1 MENTLGKNCS
11 RARWLLTVL
20 PALAVVLLLPHTSF
34 AQSTPFDGSQTSPKD
49 ETSVKQDKPN
59 ATDETSTSSK
69 TDNKTRSGKSVVV
82 GYHTT
87 TLLFP
92 FVSAQAGFDTGIA
105 ISNTSRDTVGTA
117 PQAGTCTLNYFGN
130 VTGGGGPPPPQ
141 TTNAPVPAGEQ
152 LLFTLST
159 GGNFGIAGRPGF
171 QGYIIATC
179 NFQYAHGYALI
190 TDGPIGQARIGS
202 SYLALIIPAGKR
214 NPNGEKLDQ

>member
-1 MENTLGKNCS
+1 MENTLSKNCS

-20 PALAVVLLLPHTSF
+20 LALAVVMLLPHISF
-34 AQSTPFDGSQTSPKD
+34 AQSTPFDGTQTSPKD

-69 TDNKTRSGKSVVV
+69 TDDKIRSVRSPVV

-92 FVSAQAGFDTGIA
+92 FVTNQAGFDTGIA

-117 PQAGTCTLNYFGN
+117 PQSGTCTLNYFGST
-130 VTGGGGPPPPQ
+130 TGGGAAPPPQ
-141 TTNAPVPAGEQ
+141 TTNAPVPAGGQ
-152 LLFTLST
+152 LTFVLSS
-159 GGNFGIAGRPGF
+159 GGNLGIVGRPGF

-179 NFQYAHGYALI
+179 NFQYAHGFALV
-190 TDGPIGQARIGS
+190 TDGPIGQARVGS
-202 SYLALIIPAGKR
+202 SYLALIIPAGAR